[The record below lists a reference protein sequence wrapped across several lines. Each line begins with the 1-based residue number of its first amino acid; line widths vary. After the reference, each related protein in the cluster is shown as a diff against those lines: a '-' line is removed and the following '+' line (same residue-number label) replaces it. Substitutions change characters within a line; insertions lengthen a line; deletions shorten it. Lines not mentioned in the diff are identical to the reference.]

1 MYRFIEINKEK
12 NTLLCSS
19 ALVGNNEL
27 AEIYT
32 PERNTPRQALSNILQ
47 KVKDP
52 DTFVVVSA
60 FSSNEM
66 VGRTLSLG
74 EECVLRVLKRN
85 LSGVRRR
92 KFTKDEKDIVDMEKG
107 DEWTERK
114 VNRSKT
120 GSVRKKRSR

>member
-1 MYRFIEINKEK
+1 MYRFIEINKDK
-12 NTLLCSS
+12 NQLLCSS

-32 PERNTPRQALSNILQ
+32 PEKETPRQALSNIL
-47 KVKDP
+47 KKIKDP
-52 DTFVVVSA
+52 DVFVVVSA

-66 VGRTLSLG
+66 VGRELSLG
-74 EECVLRVLKRN
+74 EECVLRILKRN

-92 KFTKDEKDIVDMEKG
+92 KFAKDEKDIVDMEKG

-114 VNRSKT
+114 VSRAKT